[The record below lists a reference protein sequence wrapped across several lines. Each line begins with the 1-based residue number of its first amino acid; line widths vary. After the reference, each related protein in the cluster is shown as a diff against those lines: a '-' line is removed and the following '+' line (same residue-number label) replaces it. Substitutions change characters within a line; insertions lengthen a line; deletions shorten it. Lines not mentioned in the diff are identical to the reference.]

1 MDHEE
6 IQRLFA
12 ATNAN
17 TVLGAM
23 NSAII
28 SLMLDTGLPLSEAA
42 ELKERDVRIEEQ
54 LTFPRS

>member
-1 MDHEE
+1 
-6 IQRLFA
+6 
-12 ATNAN
+12 
-17 TVLGAM
+17 M